1 MPQFNAERY
10 ATQFIMNLD
19 RRTVARQITND
30 DYTPIE
36 GARAVKAFQASDLAA
51 PDKNAD
57 NSVNIQNP
65 TSSGSTTITLDQER
79 DLTVG
84 IPSVEEFQSQVNV
97 QQKFRERQAQ
107 AGEEDLDDFVL
118 GLYDQAG
125 INLST
130 TASTADGFKD
140 KVQEAKVALSD
151 NNVPRS
157 QRFMVLTPF
166 YMDLLTEAFSVDI
179 ERNRD
184 IEIDGYIGEYQSF
197 SLFETTGVQETGSS
211 PGKQHLLF
219 GHQAAVTLAVQ
230 LDSVALVGNDEQA
243 RYHGDVLKAMMVYG
257 AQTFLPDALGDLE
270 ADVPA

>member
-1 MPQFNAERY
+1 MPQFNATRY
-10 ATQFIMNLD
+10 AEQFIMNLD
-19 RRTVARQITND
+19 RRTVAREITND

-36 GARAVKAFQASDLAA
+36 GARAVKAFQANDLSA

-65 TSSGSTTITLDQER
+65 TGGSTTITLDQER

-107 AGEEDLDDFVL
+107 AGEEDLDDYVL

-125 INLST
+125 ISLST
-130 TASTADGFKD
+130 TASTPDGFKD

-157 QRFMVLTPF
+157 GRFMVLTPF
-166 YMDLLTEAFSVDI
+166 YMDLLTEQFSVDI

-211 PGKQHLLF
+211 PGKQHLMF
-219 GHQAAVTLAVQ
+219 GHEAAVTLAVQ
-230 LDSVALVGNDEQA
+230 LDGVALVDNADQA
-243 RYHGDVLKAMMVYG
+243 RFHGDVLKALMVYG
-257 AQTFLPDALGDLE
+257 AQTFLPNALGDLE
-270 ADVPA
+270 ADVPS